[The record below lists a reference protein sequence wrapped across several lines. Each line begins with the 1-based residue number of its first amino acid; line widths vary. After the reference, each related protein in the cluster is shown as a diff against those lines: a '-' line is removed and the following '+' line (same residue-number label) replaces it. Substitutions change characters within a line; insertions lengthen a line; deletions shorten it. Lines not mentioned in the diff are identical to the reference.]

1 MTEKEFIDNVIK
13 AATSEEAQ
21 KSADE
26 MLERIKNEKLSDAEM
41 VFELKEQDIM
51 KVLKC
56 SYIAERF
63 FGKSLSWF
71 CHKLNH
77 DIVNGK
83 RAEFTRKEREK
94 LKDALDTIAYEIQI
108 LSDNL

>member
-1 MTEKEFIDNVIK
+1 MTEKEFIDHVIK
-13 AATSEEAQ
+13 QATSEEAQ
-21 KSADE
+21 QSAAE
-26 MLERIKNEKLSDAEM
+26 TLERLKKGEFSDAEM

-83 RAEFTRKEREK
+83 RADFTKEERAK